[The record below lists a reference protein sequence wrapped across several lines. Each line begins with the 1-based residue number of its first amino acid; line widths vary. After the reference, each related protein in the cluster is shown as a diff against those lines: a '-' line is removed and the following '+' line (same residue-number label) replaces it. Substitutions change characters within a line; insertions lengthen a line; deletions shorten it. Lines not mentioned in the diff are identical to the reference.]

1 MIVPDFGGEFGWTG
15 NHSVGK
21 LQKGVLG
28 IL

>member
-21 LQKGVLG
+21 LQKEV
-28 IL
+28 

>member
-1 MIVPDFGGEFGWTG
+1 MIMPDFGGGFGWTD